1 MQCNVSQR
9 RWLDRFT
16 LPPSSPATHGPRAG
30 AVRGGAGHTAMCRWR
45 DSSSS
50 SVALSASTSVRPKRV
65 DGARIGIRAVLR
77 KAAAELE
84 ERRAVEIEKA
94 LVDVVSDR
102 SKHAQRRCLWL
113 CCLHRRHPRPP
124 TPKSKQL
131 HITCR
136 RLSDCWSARTED
148 GGLSGRWLAVVAPRQ
163 YEAVVRLA
171 VACGRSG
178 SQ

>member
-1 MQCNVSQR
+1 MQCNVSKR

-30 AVRGGAGHTAMCRWR
+30 AGRGGAGHTAVCRWR

-94 LVDVVSDR
+94 LAAR
-102 SKHAQRRCLWL
+102 RQR
-113 CCLHRRHPRPP
+113 P
-124 TPKSKQL
+124 
-131 HITCR
+131 
-136 RLSDCWSARTED
+136 
-148 GGLSGRWLAVVAPRQ
+148 
-163 YEAVVRLA
+163 
-171 VACGRSG
+171 
-178 SQ
+178 